1 MAALPALV
9 GRDASVD
16 IAEGGR
22 EGTDSSLELL
32 HALVSALPW
41 WPENTELGIAFEE
54 TYLTLVALQGRIV
67 VRTRYPAVLTEAIAE
82 PVDPAQFGWR
92 AVGDRQ
98 IQLIGSTLTETDYG
112 DFLRTLD
119 LTVRQALG
127 ERRLTGF
134 IYSIGQPAV
143 AR

>member
-16 IAEGGR
+16 IAEGDR

-67 VRTRYPAVLTEAIAE
+67 VRTRYPAMLTEAVPD
-82 PVDPAQFGWR
+82 PVDPAQVGWR
-92 AVGDRQ
+92 QVGDRQ

-119 LTVRQALG
+119 LTVRQSLG

-134 IYSIGQPAV
+134 IYSTTEPAPV
-143 AR
+143 R